1 MTGEFHNPDFSVR
14 IDTRDFKLSVVES
27 IAVLGIET
35 VVAGELLFD
44 FRMAVGPKGKRVR
57 YDFYS
62 LGFVN
67 EGAGQFTDE
76 ECRCARR
83 SLFVLRIPDS
93 QYIARILY
101 QSMLKTSSS
110 PDERPAH
117 FASEAN
123 SPNRSI
129 HILVWTTGSTPESI
143 KLFEGF
149 SYRLACK

>member
-1 MTGEFHNPDFSVR
+1 MTGEFHNPDFPVR

-35 VVAGELLFD
+35 VVAGKPFFNLCV
-44 FRMAVGPKGKRVR
+44 AVGLKGERVR
-57 YDFYS
+57 YDLYG

-67 EGAGQFTDE
+67 EGTRQFTDE
-76 ECRCARR
+76 ECRCARC

-101 QSMLKTSSS
+101 QSMLKAASS

-123 SPNRSI
+123 SPNHSI
-129 HILVWTTGSTPESI
+129 HIFVWTTGSTPEGINLS
-143 KLFEGF
+143 EGPL
-149 SYRLACK
+149 YRLVCK